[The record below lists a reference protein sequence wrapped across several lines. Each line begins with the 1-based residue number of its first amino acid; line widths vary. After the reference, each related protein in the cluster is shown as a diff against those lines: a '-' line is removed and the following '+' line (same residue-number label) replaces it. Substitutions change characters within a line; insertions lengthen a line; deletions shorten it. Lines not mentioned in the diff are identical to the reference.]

1 MLCFFLAPT
10 SLPHDKSQIGVAEG
24 FPVLQ
29 GCSFEVQE
37 QLPPDAFHGVT
48 KDFYRI
54 QTQGWRVTNLVPYP
68 LSHGIDNAHNI

>member
-1 MLCFFLAPT
+1 MFNTYFTFARLISNLGDER
-10 SLPHDKSQIGVAEG
+10 L
-24 FPVLQ
+24 PVLQ